1 MHEMSL
7 ARELVRLVEL
17 QCDLHGYLQ
26 VKEIHLQLGAYS
38 CVAPEALSFAFDS
51 VRSGRLENTQ
61 LRIRRAE
68 SRSSCS
74 ICGYQ
79 EKLSEAYVACVRCG
93 GIMAPQDP
101 DEMQTGEMRVT
112 QLEVI

>member
-1 MHEMSL
+1 MHEVSL
-7 ARELVRLVEL
+7 VRELVRLVEL
-17 QCDLHGYLQ
+17 QCDQHGYRQ
-26 VKEIHLQLGAYS
+26 VKEIHLQLGVYS
-38 CVAPEALSFAFDS
+38 CVAPEALRFAFDS

-61 LRIRRAE
+61 LKIRQVE

-79 EKLSEAYVACVRCG
+79 EKLSEAYVACARCG
-93 GIMAPQDP
+93 GMMMPQ
-101 DEMQTGEMRVT
+101 EFEGMQPGEMRVT